1 MSSENKLSSYPMHKL
16 APIICE
22 FLARGKNVIVPAKG
36 NSMRPLLRNQKDS
49 IVLTSYK
56 GEPLCVGDAVFYR
69 RSNGGYVLHRIVS
82 LHQDGSFTLMG
93 DNQCQPEKGITAEQ
107 IIAVPTAFIRGKKN
121 ILCSS
126 VAYKK
131 YVNFWTGSTFFR
143 KLHMKLFF
151 LLARI
156 KSRIK
161 NLIKAICV

>member
-1 MSSENKLSSYPMHKL
+1 MCSENILSSYPMHQL

-36 NSMRPLLRNQKDS
+36 NSMRPLLRNRKDS
-49 IVLTSYK
+49 IVLTAYK
-56 GEPLCVGDAVFYR
+56 GEPLFVGDAVFYK

-82 LHQDGSFTLMG
+82 LHENGSFTLMG
-93 DNQCQPEKGITAEQ
+93 DNQCQSESGITAEQ
-107 IIAVPTAFIRGKKN
+107 IIAVPIAFIRGEKK

-126 VAYKK
+126 VGYKR

-151 LLARI
+151 LLVRI
-156 KSRIK
+156 KSKIK
-161 NLIKAICV
+161 K